1 MNSNLKNFLKQT
13 DIVCS
18 NMNDLVVQGIANIL
32 NNGVRVSAKSKHCL
46 QAYNVSYTLTN
57 PLDRVFTL
65 RRPYS
70 IALCR
75 ELLAFFKGS
84 LKVHD
89 GLSNASK
96 FWEKIADKNGKI
108 NSNYGHYVFHIQLP
122 EANNQTQYDWVVS
135 CFREDLDT
143 RQALVNIS
151 QINHKTSDILDFP
164 CTLGLQF

>member
-1 MNSNLKNFLKQT
+1 MFH
-13 DIVCS
+13 
-18 NMNDLVVQGIANIL
+18 
-32 NNGVRVSAKSKHCL
+32 R
-46 QAYNVSYTLTN
+46 Y
-57 PLDRVFTL
+57 
-65 RRPYS
+65 
-70 IALCR
+70 LCR

-151 QINHKTSDILDFP
+151 QINHKTSDILDFHAHLVRNF
-164 CTLGLQF
+164 T